1 MSNPWSEAY
10 KNFREDSLN
19 EARKLRD
26 VKTAATQGKYD
37 LKSKVAKMRADG
49 KSEME
54 IKQWLDKYLQ
64 NSKLPGEQK
73 AQMRSGALQSE
84 ETKLDEVLGGQAG
97 DGYIGHPRL
106 GIKNPLNPPKKE
118 TKVAPKNTGLAGRL
132 GNRATEIERMIQQM
146 NSYEPE
152 GEIVDEGLQDA
163 VDKATKA
170 GQNALERMGVKINR
184 TPRPTARPSAKT
196 ANTIRQN
203 KATNEEVEVV
213 SEAEERVLVRITT
226 EDGRVF
232 EKKVPKDKIAE
243 LRQRYKSVVEVGSS
257 DRKPQITSKQ
267 GGDSVKEALDPVG
280 KEDGDINNDGKE
292 DDTDDYLKNRRNAI
306 GKAIAK
312 KRGKKVKKESY
323 SDWRSDMNLS
333 EEGLGVS
340 PREMRGGSEKKN
352 EDLGESEST
361 ISECDDSGTW
371 EERSVEL
378 AESLGA
384 EFVELSVLDENKY
397 QTIGKVVQS
406 AINYATKAAPAVLR
420 LGQTAP
426 GSIVKY
432 VPQTT
437 AIAKAKQAMTAI
449 TRGRS
454 ATTAIGKAKPTTSQP
469 ATQAQV
475 RDVAKNTNSVKV
487 NLDTKTGQ
495 ITNADPKAQTQTLT
509 QPKTQTLTLTQPKTQ
524 TLTQPKT
531 QTLTQTK
538 TKTKT
543 DTKTQ
548 TKDKTKTKK
557 LPPVPPVPPK
567 PPAKLPVVPP
577 GGTGFPIPLPKF
589 GITIGEPRNVGKVV
603 RV

>member
-10 KNFREDSLN
+10 KNFREDSLD

-84 ETKLDEVLGGQAG
+84 ETKLDEIAPALAIGGA
-97 DGYIGHPRL
+97 L
-106 GIKNPLNPPKKE
+106 GIAAGGAVLANKAREAAKKLRN
-118 TKVAPKNTGLAGRL
+118 KADKSM
-132 GNRATEIERMIQQM
+132 GNKPT
-146 NSYEPE
+146 YESHEAE
-152 GEIVDEGLQDA
+152 GEIVDEGLRDA

-196 ANTIRQN
+196 ANTMRQN

-257 DRKPQITSKQ
+257 DRKPQMTSKQ
-267 GGDSVKEALDPVG
+267 GGDSMKEALDPVG

-292 DDTDDYLKNRRNAI
+292 DDTDDYLKNRRDAI

-312 KRGKKVKKESY
+312 KRGRKVKKESY

-340 PREMRGGSEKKN
+340 PREMRGGGEKKKMKT
-352 EDLGESEST
+352 S
-361 ISECDDSGTW
+361 
-371 EERSVEL
+371 
-378 AESLGA
+378 
-384 EFVELSVLDENKY
+384 
-397 QTIGKVVQS
+397 GKVNPQS
-406 AINYATKAAPAVLR
+406 PSVTILE
-420 LGQTAP
+420 P
-426 GSIVKY
+426 GK
-432 VPQTT
+432 
-437 AIAKAKQAMTAI
+437 
-449 TRGRS
+449 
-454 ATTAIGKAKPTTSQP
+454 
-469 ATQAQV
+469 
-475 RDVAKNTNSVKV
+475 
-487 NLDTKTGQ
+487 
-495 ITNADPKAQTQTLT
+495 
-509 QPKTQTLTLTQPKTQ
+509 
-524 TLTQPKT
+524 
-531 QTLTQTK
+531 
-538 TKTKT
+538 
-543 DTKTQ
+543 
-548 TKDKTKTKK
+548 KDQ
-557 LPPVPPVPPK
+557 
-567 PPAKLPVVPP
+567 
-577 GGTGFPIPLPKF
+577 
-589 GITIGEPRNVGKVV
+589 
-603 RV
+603 

>member
-10 KNFREDSLN
+10 KNFREDSLE

-84 ETKLDEVLGGQAG
+84 ETKLDEVLGGQPG
-97 DGYIGHPRL
+97 DGYVGHPRL
-106 GIKNPLNPPKKE
+106 GIKNPLSPPKKE

-132 GNRATEIERMIQQM
+132 GNRATEVERMIQQM

-170 GQNALERMGVKINR
+170 GQRALEKMGVKINR

-196 ANTIRQN
+196 ANTMRQN

-257 DRKPQITSKQ
+257 DRKPQMTSKQ

-340 PREMRGGSEKKN
+340 PREMRGGSEKK
-352 EDLGESEST
+352 
-361 ISECDDSGTW
+361 
-371 EERSVEL
+371 
-378 AESLGA
+378 
-384 EFVELSVLDENKY
+384 K
-397 QTIGKVVQS
+397 
-406 AINYATKAAPAVLR
+406 
-420 LGQTAP
+420 
-426 GSIVKY
+426 
-432 VPQTT
+432 
-437 AIAKAKQAMTAI
+437 
-449 TRGRS
+449 
-454 ATTAIGKAKPTTSQP
+454 
-469 ATQAQV
+469 
-475 RDVAKNTNSVKV
+475 
-487 NLDTKTGQ
+487 
-495 ITNADPKAQTQTLT
+495 
-509 QPKTQTLTLTQPKTQ
+509 
-524 TLTQPKT
+524 
-531 QTLTQTK
+531 
-538 TKTKT
+538 
-543 DTKTQ
+543 
-548 TKDKTKTKK
+548 
-557 LPPVPPVPPK
+557 
-567 PPAKLPVVPP
+567 
-577 GGTGFPIPLPKF
+577 
-589 GITIGEPRNVGKVV
+589 
-603 RV
+603 

>member
-10 KNFREDSLN
+10 KNFREDSLD

-84 ETKLDEVLGGQAG
+84 ETKLDEIAPALAIGGA
-97 DGYIGHPRL
+97 L
-106 GIKNPLNPPKKE
+106 GIAAGGAVLANKAREAAKKLRN
-118 TKVAPKNTGLAGRL
+118 KADKRM
-132 GNRATEIERMIQQM
+132 GNKPTYE
-146 NSYEPE
+146 SHEPE

-196 ANTIRQN
+196 ANTMRQN

-257 DRKPQITSKQ
+257 DRKPQMTSKQ
-267 GGDSVKEALDPVG
+267 GGDSMKEALDPVG

-292 DDTDDYLKNRRNAI
+292 DDTDDYLKNRRDAI

-312 KRGKKVKKESY
+312 KRGRKVKKESY

-340 PREMRGGSEKKN
+340 PREMRGGGEKK
-352 EDLGESEST
+352 
-361 ISECDDSGTW
+361 
-371 EERSVEL
+371 
-378 AESLGA
+378 
-384 EFVELSVLDENKY
+384 
-397 QTIGKVVQS
+397 
-406 AINYATKAAPAVLR
+406 
-420 LGQTAP
+420 
-426 GSIVKY
+426 
-432 VPQTT
+432 
-437 AIAKAKQAMTAI
+437 
-449 TRGRS
+449 
-454 ATTAIGKAKPTTSQP
+454 
-469 ATQAQV
+469 
-475 RDVAKNTNSVKV
+475 
-487 NLDTKTGQ
+487 
-495 ITNADPKAQTQTLT
+495 
-509 QPKTQTLTLTQPKTQ
+509 
-524 TLTQPKT
+524 
-531 QTLTQTK
+531 
-538 TKTKT
+538 
-543 DTKTQ
+543 
-548 TKDKTKTKK
+548 KK
-557 LPPVPPVPPK
+557 
-567 PPAKLPVVPP
+567 
-577 GGTGFPIPLPKF
+577 
-589 GITIGEPRNVGKVV
+589 
-603 RV
+603 